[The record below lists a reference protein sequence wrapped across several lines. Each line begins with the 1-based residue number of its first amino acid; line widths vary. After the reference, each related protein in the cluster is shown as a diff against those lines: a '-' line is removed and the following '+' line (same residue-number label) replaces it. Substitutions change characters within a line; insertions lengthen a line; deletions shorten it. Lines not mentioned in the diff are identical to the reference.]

1 MAFDSESNG
10 ATGDEDRDDE
20 GMGCWWLVAIGIVVL
35 LGLLTAFLVLTG
47 G

>member
-1 MAFDSESNG
+1 MAFDPESSG
-10 ATGDEDRDDE
+10 ATGNGDGDNE

-35 LGLLTAFLVLTG
+35 FGLLTAFLVLTG